1 MTAINDYFAVEP
13 VIVEHIKNNM
23 TDLLDVDTPFDIDD
37 MLKSSNDTPSVS
49 VIYYGDRMGE
59 SSTSG
64 KVTTQYQQWLV
75 VLKVRDANAQ
85 GKNTTD
91 LRAYANP
98 FILQLL
104 SCMQGFDPKKY
115 LPELVAYR
123 QFKRADSP
131 VGVGSAAG
139 FGYFPFLFE
148 IQMFI

>member
-37 MLKSSNDTPSVS
+37 MLESSNDTPSVS